1 MRLQNPLLILLL
13 NTLVIVRPAVAQ
25 PGLPELEPLP
35 PIEPI
40 PDAGPIP
47 NPLPESPPPETPP
60 SPVVALTEVDVVTL
74 LLQNNLELR
83 NATLERIA
91 QQQELREAESRFLP
105 DFIPTISVGINSREN
120 EPTETTRDAR
130 LRAELLTP
138 LGTDIELSVDVDD
151 RELDLSVTQP
161 LLRGAGRA
169 VNTSQVEI
177 ARLQEENNQL
187 DLRQRLITES
197 TKGGLTYHAL
207 IRTQAS

>member
-1 MRLQNPLLILLL
+1 MRLQNPLFILLL

-35 PIEPI
+35 PPI
-40 PDAGPIP
+40 PDAGPTL
-47 NPLPESPPPETPP
+47 NPLPVLPPTSDNP
-60 SPVVALTEVDVVTL
+60 SSQVVALTEADVVTL

-151 RELDLSVTQP
+151 RELDLSVTQS

-169 VNTSQVEI
+169 DNTSQGEI
-177 ARLQEENNQL
+177 APL
-187 DLRQRLITES
+187 TE
-197 TKGGLTYHAL
+197 
-207 IRTQAS
+207 